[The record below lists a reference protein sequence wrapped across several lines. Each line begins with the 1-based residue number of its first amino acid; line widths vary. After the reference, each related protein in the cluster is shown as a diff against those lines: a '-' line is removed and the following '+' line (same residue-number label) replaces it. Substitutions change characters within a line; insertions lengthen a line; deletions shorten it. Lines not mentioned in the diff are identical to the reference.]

1 MIFFYLI
8 YMLVNKKLILF
19 FIAFKATLINAM
31 TTIVTSDQI
40 NESNAVKAPMV
51 HFYNLSKKALIPR
64 INITK
69 SFKFL
74 DLYVGSSIGYDLFFY
89 NRNNF
94 KFGLLSARLDF
105 INTFMDIIIV
115 HNQCKISKFR
125 PWAYN
130 EEKSFKLSIAV
141 SLLNNLI
148 ISLFNFKIHA
158 FTIHWIEIRTS
169 FIFLDLPSLCRN
181 YELYERDKD
190 YEKMHKRIV
199 AYLISDLLIP
209 SLQIDI
215 LELVKKKA
223 Y

>member
-1 MIFFYLI
+1 M
-8 YMLVNKKLILF
+8 
-19 FIAFKATLINAM
+19 
-31 TTIVTSDQI
+31 
-40 NESNAVKAPMV
+40 
-51 HFYNLSKKALIPR
+51 
-64 INITK
+64 
-69 SFKFL
+69 
-74 DLYVGSSIGYDLFFY
+74 G
-89 NRNNF
+89 
-94 KFGLLSARLDF
+94 
-105 INTFMDIIIV
+105 
-115 HNQCKISKFR
+115 
-125 PWAYN
+125 YN

-181 YELYERDKD
+181 YEFYEGDKD